1 MASSN
6 LDDLLKSIRDEAKK
20 ESALVAMDGGSDQD
34 DQLVDEEI
42 DERVLRLLGIEDV
55 FDIDYATY
63 KTLLKEKMMA
73 ARMSGSK
80 IPTEE
85 AEVITN
91 EFKRV
96 KGREGRF
103 KVIKKK
109 ISVGDIRR
117 TGPLKGLDLVQE
129 NPQKLL
135 APAKEQKKLSPID
148 SIIESLSNIVKI
160 LQERN
165 KLFKKQQE
173 KNRRV
178 LQNRQ
183 RSDREAK
190 AEAGM
195 FGKVLEGAKKVIA
208 PVQNLLGRIFEIF
221 MKIIFGRFLMKF
233 IDWFADPEN
242 RGKINAIGTFLR
254 DHWPKLLAAYL
265 LFGNGLGRFVIRI
278 TAMLVRGAA
287 TLLTKVLPQLMKFVL
302 ANPKLALLAGAVG
315 LFAAGGVIPKMFPQ
329 TVEDE
334 ADKDANEAAKE
345 KGKDQAAKDIRAQ
358 NEDRN
363 PLQKFGDFITG
374 AGQEREEQAQR
385 LETGEEKRYGFFGEL
400 AGGGQVSGPSGTD
413 VVPAR
418 LTDGEFVMSKGAVD
432 TFGTDFMESINAAG
446 GGNNRPKKSSGTIYA
461 AGGGQIGGRVHIGGS
476 PGDGYPG
483 GRPGDSKGNDLAELV
498 SGFSG
503 RTSQSENYSVRVINE
518 IAKKVYTMI
527 KADERRKSSPSP
539 SSGGETSAPPSSGE
553 RTLPPSSGP
562 NIPGAGVAEEV
573 YNRGKDFIGGIY
585 DAAKPKIDAAMP
597 QVQAL
602 PATIDYGSL
611 YLKSQLGGVG
621 GAITEADLSQTT
633 KDEYTR
639 AYQVALTKL
648 PQRRAGVESV
658 IRQQQ
663 RILSTPGITPEQ
675 KKNAQRT
682 LAINKSRLAKYD
694 AGQVDVQYE
703 DFQVDGKLTPAAAAA
718 QKTMGAVWASDTG
731 DGGFQIEKEPY
742 DFPIVKDPV
751 SLMRWKQLS
760 EEEKYAWLDKQDP
773 NLSVRKKL
781 DPRPPYN
788 GSLGK
793 WGKQDIAEAMYTLN
807 PAAAPMVTDVKIGGT
822 TRPEAIADSVLN
834 TLESI
839 PVIGQASSFIRG
851 LGMNMIFGKTRDVT
865 KGPLEGAAPDS
876 IFRKLFPKQ
885 DEQGDPKAINIAD
898 QSGGLGSPDPVEKP
912 KLTTAQIK
920 NNQAY
925 AASKGKYYSST
936 TGKTYASYAE
946 ALKDPAVAAGA
957 QRTAKPTYNPLDPKN
972 MTPSQRSK
980 MPAPPE
986 PPVQKTPVQI
996 FNEMVGIGVNDQE
1009 KKPTN
1014 NTLPNFNASSRST
1027 DTSRTQKLFGIF

>member
-1 MASSN
+1 M
-6 LDDLLKSIRDEAKK
+6 
-20 ESALVAMDGGSDQD
+20 
-34 DQLVDEEI
+34 
-42 DERVLRLLGIEDV
+42 
-55 FDIDYATY
+55 
-63 KTLLKEKMMA
+63 
-73 ARMSGSK
+73 
-80 IPTEE
+80 
-85 AEVITN
+85 
-91 EFKRV
+91 
-96 KGREGRF
+96 
-103 KVIKKK
+103 
-109 ISVGDIRR
+109 
-117 TGPLKGLDLVQE
+117 
-129 NPQKLL
+129 
-135 APAKEQKKLSPID
+135 
-148 SIIESLSNIVKI
+148 
-160 LQERN
+160 
-165 KLFKKQQE
+165 
-173 KNRRV
+173 
-178 LQNRQ
+178 
-183 RSDREAK
+183 
-190 AEAGM
+190 
-195 FGKVLEGAKKVIA
+195 
-208 PVQNLLGRIFEIF
+208 
-221 MKIIFGRFLMKF
+221 
-233 IDWFADPEN
+233 
-242 RGKINAIGTFLR
+242 
-254 DHWPKLLAAYL
+254 
-265 LFGNGLGRFVIRI
+265 
-278 TAMLVRGAA
+278 
-287 TLLTKVLPQLMKFVL
+287 
-302 ANPKLALLAGAVG
+302 
-315 LFAAGGVIPKMFPQ
+315 
-329 TVEDE
+329 
-334 ADKDANEAAKE
+334 
-345 KGKDQAAKDIRAQ
+345 
-358 NEDRN
+358 
-363 PLQKFGDFITG
+363 
-374 AGQEREEQAQR
+374 
-385 LETGEEKRYGFFGEL
+385 
-400 AGGGQVSGPSGTD
+400 
-413 VVPAR
+413 
-418 LTDGEFVMSKGAVD
+418 
-432 TFGTDFMESINAAG
+432 
-446 GGNNRPKKSSGTIYA
+446 
-461 AGGGQIGGRVHIGGS
+461 
-476 PGDGYPG
+476 
-483 GRPGDSKGNDLAELV
+483 
-498 SGFSG
+498 
-503 RTSQSENYSVRVINE
+503 RVINE

-611 YLKSQLGGVG
+611 YLKSQLGGMG

-694 AGQVDVQYE
+694 SGQVDVQYE

-972 MTPSQRSK
+972 MTPAQRSM
-980 MPAPPE
+980 MPAPPG

-996 FNEMVGIGVNDQE
+996 FNEMVGIDVNSQQ
-1009 KKPTN
+1009 KSPTN
-1014 NTLPNFNASSRST
+1014 NTLPSFNASSSST
-1027 DTSRTQKLFGIF
+1027 DTTRTQKLFGIF